1 MGIGISIGM
10 AFIVL
15 TAFTGNIIVSFWSTF
30 MIGAIVCGVVAGA
43 VFQGW
48 KLGILQSVN
57 FVMVPGLS
65 VDFVG
70 GSGLDVSG
78 LLVLALMRAR
88 PTQSSN

>member
-1 MGIGISIGM
+1 M

-15 TAFTGNIIVSFWSTF
+15 TLFTGNIIVSFWATF

-43 VFQGW
+43 VFMGW

-70 GSGLDVSG
+70 GYSLS
-78 LLVLALMRAR
+78 L
-88 PTQSSN
+88 